1 VKALQSTKG
10 DVNVDDEMIVNLYW
24 ERSESAISETSKK
37 YGAYCRT
44 IAYNIL
50 ADCLDAQECENDTY
64 AAAWNTIPPTRPK
77 ILKSFLGRLT
87 RNIALDRYDYNK
99 AQKRNNEFD
108 VLLSE
113 LGDCIATQDTEPKY
127 ETGYIAKHISDFLRG
142 IDTKNR
148 LVFIRRYWYS
158 DSINDI
164 SVRFGMSVS
173 KTKSVLFRTRKKLK
187 AYLEKEGVIL

>member
-1 VKALQSTKG
+1 M
-10 DVNVDDEMIVNLYW
+10 DDEMIIDLYW

-37 YGAYCRT
+37 YGSYCRS

-50 ADCLDAQECENDTY
+50 ADYLDVEECENDTY
-64 AAAWNTIPPTRPK
+64 VAAWNTIPPTRPK
-77 ILKSFLGRLT
+77 ILKSFLGRLM

-108 VLLSE
+108 ILLSE
-113 LGDCIATQDTEPKY
+113 LGDCIAGQDTESKY
-127 ETGYIAKHISDFLRG
+127 ESGYVAKSISDFLRS
-142 IDTKNR
+142 IDTQSR

-164 SVRFGMSVS
+164 SVGFGMSVS
-173 KTKSVLFRTRKKLK
+173 KTKSLLIT
-187 AYLEKEGVIL
+187 